1 MDAFGVSREFRDEQ
15 VFLIDFNVRPASV
28 IQVPS
33 YMTLRGALRRRI
45 RSTNHEIRN
54 KLKDR
59 QLNTGEK

>member
-15 VFLIDFNVRPASV
+15 VFLIDFNVRLASV
-28 IQVPS
+28 KQVPS
-33 YMTLRGALRRRI
+33 YMTLRGALRCRI

-59 QLNTGEK
+59 QPNTGEK

>member
-1 MDAFGVSREFRDEQ
+1 MDVVLLHGVDG
-15 VFLIDFNVRPASV
+15 LASV
-28 IQVPS
+28 ESMPS

-45 RSTNHEIRN
+45 GSTNHESRN